1 MCPPFSYVLSRNH
14 RNMFQY
20 KQSPSKAEYIAQCR
34 LSLDILWS
42 KGVYG
47 FEEYQETIETLKR
60 AIASAEADSDGI

>member
-1 MCPPFSYVLSRNH
+1 
-14 RNMFQY
+14 MFQY